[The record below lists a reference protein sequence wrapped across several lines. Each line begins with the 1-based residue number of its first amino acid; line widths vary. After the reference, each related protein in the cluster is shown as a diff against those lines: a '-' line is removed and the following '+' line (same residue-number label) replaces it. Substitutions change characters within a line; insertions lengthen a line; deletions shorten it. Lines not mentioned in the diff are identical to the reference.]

1 MSTKDEYPIGGGP
14 CQKREDQECQQ
25 KMNIHGMQQEVGQ
38 WHISIGSCLTGYKLL
53 KITKHA
59 GKFMHKASYSGL
71 SMNVAL
77 LDILSCLTY

>member
-1 MSTKDEYPIGGGP
+1 MSKKGGLGMSTKDEYPWHATGGGP
-14 CQKREDQECQQ
+14 MAYLC
-25 KMNIHGMQQEVGQ
+25 
-38 WHISIGSCLTGYKLL
+38 IGSCLTGYKLL

-77 LDILSCLTY
+77 LW